1 MLSVL
6 CGLSCNPG
14 CEYASDLLKIFL
26 PAAYQRLMVH
36 QQQQQKKKGITRN
49 LCKVLFSLESLT
61 FSLIGMPGSRAERK
75 CENHLGGRKRKRKF
89 LFGTKGFIL
98 FGLGFFPL
106 GCRAIDENKTGMKM
120 AFWPSRRLQEQY
132 TKITLFLTKRVI
144 E

>member
-14 CEYASDLLKIFL
+14 CEYTSDLLKIFSACSI
-26 PAAYQRLMVH
+26 PKANGSSATTT
-36 QQQQQKKKGITRN
+36 KKKSITRN

-61 FSLIGMPGSRAERK
+61 FSLIGMAGSRAERK